1 MTTNRFIPASLQV
14 FLLSL
19 LLLSAVSAHAQ
30 TVESLQAQPEKVNF
44 PPSCLTEVQPLFEKG
59 GSGHKPSLPCGRAQT
74 TPQSPPPK
82 SASPVALSNDQQ
94 KIDPTKEA
102 DIRKLL
108 ELTGTTTIMKQTM
121 ESMETSIKP
130 MVTNSLPE
138 GDYREKLVDLFFE
151 RFHAKMDT
159 PKLLELAVPIYDKY
173 FSGADIKGL
182 IQFYQTPLG
191 QKTVKVLPQLT
202 GEMREAGQK
211 MGADVARQS
220 IMEVLTEHPELEKA
234 IGEAQK
240 PTQP

>member
-1 MTTNRFIPASLQV
+1 MKNLLSVAG
-14 FLLSL
+14 FLLLAS
-19 LLLSAVSAHAQ
+19 S
-30 TVESLQAQPEKVNF
+30 SLQAQ
-44 PPSCLTEVQPLFEKG
+44 T
-59 GSGHKPSLPCGRAQT
+59 AA
-74 TPQSPPPK
+74 TPQRSPQKGAP
-82 SASPVALSNDQQ
+82 SVAVSNDQQ
-94 KIDPTKEA
+94 KSDPAKEA

-108 ELTGTTTIMKQTM
+108 ELTATTTIMKQTM

-159 PKLLELAVPIYDKY
+159 QKLLELAVPIYDKY
-173 FSGADIKGL
+173 FSHADIKGL

-191 QKTVKVLPQLT
+191 QKTVKVLPPLT

-211 MGADVARQS
+211 MGGEVARQS
-220 IMEVLTEHPELEKA
+220 MMEVLAEHPEFEKA

-240 PTQP
+240 QAQP

>member
-1 MTTNRFIPASLQV
+1 MKILFAV
-14 FLLSL
+14 AGFLLMAL
-19 LLLSAVSAHAQ
+19 GA
-30 TVESLQAQPEKVNF
+30 LQAQ
-44 PPSCLTEVQPLFEKG
+44 TT
-59 GSGHKPSLPCGRAQT
+59 A
-74 TPQSPPPK
+74 TPQSSPQE
-82 SASPVALSNDQQ
+82 SAPSAAVSNGQH
-94 KIDPTKEA
+94 KIDPVKEA

-108 ELTGTTTIMKQTM
+108 ELTGTATIMKQTM
-121 ESMETSIKP
+121 ESMEASIKP

-159 PKLLELAVPIYDKY
+159 QKLLELAVPIYDKY
-173 FSGADIKGL
+173 FSDANIKGL

-211 MGADVARQS
+211 LGGDAARQS
-220 IMEVLTEHPELEKA
+220 MMEVLAEHPELEKA